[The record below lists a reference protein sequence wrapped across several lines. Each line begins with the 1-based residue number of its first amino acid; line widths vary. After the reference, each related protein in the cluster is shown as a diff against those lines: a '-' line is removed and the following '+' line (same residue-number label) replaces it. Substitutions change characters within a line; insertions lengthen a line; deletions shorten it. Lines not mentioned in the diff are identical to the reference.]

1 MTNPTPSPTT
11 SNPEQ
16 PNPQAPKKNPLSEKL
31 EALRKNEKIE
41 GIYNYAS
48 NNTRD
53 TVAYILMIIGIVLLF
68 THLFY
73 GGFIVGLIFG
83 LYFTDEITALLR
95 SLNDLIEQ
103 HGMVRSLIFGGLLLA
118 ILILAWPI
126 YLGTAVAIGVKH
138 ILYSENT

>member
-1 MTNPTPSPTT
+1 MTNPTPT
-11 SNPEQ
+11 PEQ
-16 PNPQAPKKNPLSEKL
+16 PPKKNPLSEKL

-73 GGFIVGLIFG
+73 GGFVVGLIFG
-83 LYFTDEITALLR
+83 LYFTEEITALLR
-95 SLNDLIEQ
+95 ALNDLIEL

-118 ILILAWPI
+118 LLVLAWPI
-126 YLGTAVAIGVKH
+126 YLGVAVAIGVKH
-138 ILYSENT
+138 ILYPEYSEIPKA